1 MNLNN
6 ITLSPRLL
14 TDLYSHSLIEGTKVQ
29 AKVKE
34 PVKKAGK
41 NYLGDNLQRVVIAS
55 EYAHAVFIPEE
66 SLDFLTTILA
76 ACNLSLADVAILNL
90 HDMEPAEAHSLITSL
105 NAEKLLL
112 FGVETTRAG
121 LPVRFPHYQKQVV
134 NQLTCL
140 SAPMLE
146 EIGQT
151 KEKKGKLWAS
161 LKILFNI

>member
-6 ITLSPRLL
+6 ITLSPRLI
-14 TDLYSHSLIEGTKVQ
+14 TDLYANSLIEGTSVRT
-29 AKVKE
+29 KVKE
-34 PVKKAGK
+34 PAKKAGK

-112 FGVETTRAG
+112 FGVEPTRAG

-146 EIGQT
+146 EISQT